1 MKRSTKRGEAGIAL
15 VSALLALMV
24 LSAIGA
30 ALVFMTNTETQV
42 NFNYRSEQVSY
53 FAAKAGME
61 EARARMMTTDP
72 NTINALL
79 PTSVPSNSGGILYV
93 LNEGNA
99 PGTVQPWNA
108 ANAFM
113 DDELCH
119 DGYSINGLQT
129 GVSPDVRCTAVPN
142 GAAWY
147 STTTSTLP
155 WNGTSAAL
163 PYKWVRIAQKLN
175 GSIQNFPV
183 NAGAALTQPVCWN
196 GVSEVV
202 LTAPTCAAM
211 TPIATP
217 VYLLTALAVGSTGAR
232 KMVQADVA
240 VTPSQ
245 PSGGFGLFATGTG
258 CGSVSLS
265 GGATTDGWDSAHGGT
280 YATTKNNTEGSVGS
294 NGNVSMSGGVQVGGN
309 LGASNTTVGA
319 CPDGITSSGGAGL
332 VAGQNPPNQYQAV
345 SPPLVIPTPPAP
357 NPAPPVGNVTI
368 HGNTS
373 MVPGTY
379 GDLKLSG
386 GAVLTLSPGV
396 YNLNSISL
404 SGNST
409 VNISPAGQV
418 TLNIAGSGA
427 ANAVD
432 FSGGSVSNNTGVPNN
447 FQVNYAGTG
456 GVSVSGGSGSYI
468 VVDAPNAAVKL
479 TGNSDI
485 FGAVVGKT
493 IQNSGGVK
501 FHVDFSARVGAIPPS
516 GNYVLI
522 SFRHLV
528 Y

>member
-202 LTAPTCAAM
+202 LTAPT
-211 TPIATP
+211 
-217 VYLLTALAVGSTGAR
+217 
-232 KMVQADVA
+232 
-240 VTPSQ
+240 
-245 PSGGFGLFATGTG
+245 
-258 CGSVSLS
+258 
-265 GGATTDGWDSAHGGT
+265 
-280 YATTKNNTEGSVGS
+280 
-294 NGNVSMSGGVQVGGN
+294 
-309 LGASNTTVGA
+309 
-319 CPDGITSSGGAGL
+319 
-332 VAGQNPPNQYQAV
+332 
-345 SPPLVIPTPPAP
+345 
-357 NPAPPVGNVTI
+357 
-368 HGNTS
+368 
-373 MVPGTY
+373 
-379 GDLKLSG
+379 
-386 GAVLTLSPGV
+386 
-396 YNLNSISL
+396 
-404 SGNST
+404 
-409 VNISPAGQV
+409 
-418 TLNIAGSGA
+418 
-427 ANAVD
+427 
-432 FSGGSVSNNTGVPNN
+432 
-447 FQVNYAGTG
+447 
-456 GVSVSGGSGSYI
+456 
-468 VVDAPNAAVKL
+468 
-479 TGNSDI
+479 
-485 FGAVVGKT
+485 
-493 IQNSGGVK
+493 
-501 FHVDFSARVGAIPPS
+501 
-516 GNYVLI
+516 
-522 SFRHLV
+522 
-528 Y
+528 